1 MNKLLE
7 YLKKLRGEFRVVLII
22 VFILLI
28 YTLYSLIFKDD
39 DTSFKSYNKESY
51 STQSNGTSSYDN
63 NSQIDNDKSDNNSE
77 DKPSTISEAISKD
90 RPIVLS
96 LDSMKDTIDNMTPLD
111 GSVKSIEMATE
122 VENPTIWIYALNDG
136 SRKDDLAEK
145 YCIWLHENGVMAS
158 SVTIMDELAKN
169 KGKLIEIGESKCIK

>member
-1 MNKLLE
+1 MNKISQFI
-7 YLKKLRGEFRVVLII
+7 KNLRGEYRVVLVIVII
-22 VFILLI
+22 MLI

-39 DTSFKSYNKESY
+39 SVVSKKFRSQGATTS
-51 STQSNGTSSYDN
+51 QSENVSNNIDDDKDDDDDN
-63 NSQIDNDKSDNNSE
+63 
-77 DKPSTISEAISKD
+77 KPSNITEALSQD

-96 LDSMKDTIDNMTPLD
+96 LESMQTTIENMTPLD

-136 SRKDDLAEK
+136 MRKDDLAEK
-145 YCIWLHENGVMAS
+145 YCKWLHENGVMAS
-158 SVTIMDELAKN
+158 VVTIMDETAKS